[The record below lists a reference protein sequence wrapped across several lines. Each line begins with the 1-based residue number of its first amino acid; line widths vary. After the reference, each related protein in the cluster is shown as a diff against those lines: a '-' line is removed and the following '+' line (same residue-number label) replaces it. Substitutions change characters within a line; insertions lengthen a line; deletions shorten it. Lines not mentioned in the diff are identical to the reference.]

1 MTNYSQIKNTE
12 LGIFITG
19 TVLAILTLL
28 LKEMEVFSLLLLV
41 FSLFYLGGG
50 WYFLKGANKEDHTA
64 LLFFTGYFFASA
76 YMSVIFASMQFPLYE
91 YMSGFTLTGLV
102 VFLILFIIW
111 HFKPEKP
118 KYGKLIAQTAV
129 MILLTISTF
138 FL

>member
-1 MTNYSQIKNTE
+1 MTNYSTIKNTE

-19 TVLAILTLL
+19 TVLAILALL
-28 LKEMEVFSLLLLV
+28 LKEIEAFSLLVLI

-50 WYFLKGANKEDHTA
+50 WYFLKGANKDDHTA
-64 LLFFTGYFFASA
+64 LLFFVGYFFASA

-91 YMSGFTLTGLV
+91 YMSGFTLTGLA

-111 HFKPEKP
+111 NFKPERSG
-118 KYGKLIAQTAV
+118 YGKLIAQTVV
-129 MILLTISTF
+129 MILLTLSTF